1 MKKLLRLTVAALLL
15 ATSQVSTAQ
24 IKMAPNYF
32 RADPAVYKYR
42 MAKVVEWKDTE
53 DEQITHYVYDKMG
66 CLVKEEYKRSEG
78 PMIYAYNYTYD
89 QQGYMIQKEE
99 EALKTEN
106 GESIISS
113 RHNYKRNE
121 YGYVTEYTRATHH
134 GTEPDEKTLTEDVVM
149 EFFYDNNMRLDH
161 VDIRQFDYPTDKLE
175 ENVGRVCKV
184 EYNDA

>member
-1 MKKLLRLTVAALLL
+1 
-15 ATSQVSTAQ
+15 
-24 IKMAPNYF
+24 
-32 RADPAVYKYR
+32 
-42 MAKVVEWKDTE
+42 
-53 DEQITHYVYDKMG
+53 
-66 CLVKEEYKRSEG
+66 
-78 PMIYAYNYTYD
+78 MIYAYNYTYD

-175 ENVGRVCKV
+175 ENVGRVCKS
-184 EYNDA
+184 